1 MISLENLKNEKFD
14 LSPGAEDI
22 HEPIES
28 LVIKNA
34 GMASGGKMHTARS
47 RNDQVV
53 LDIRMKIRDDI
64 NVICNCILDT
74 IETLVSVAQNHKKTI
89 MPLYTHLQQG
99 SGWIA
104 FSLSLSTCRCSV

>member
-1 MISLENLKNEKFD
+1 MGIQ
-14 LSPGAEDI
+14 AEDI
-22 HEPIES
+22 HELIES

-64 NVICNCILDT
+64 NIICNCQVQPPMDFGLLYQMSGIVFENHETKHQHVQLDS
-74 IETLVSVAQNHKKTI
+74 ERRVQLELVGDECTVA
-89 MPLYTHLQQG
+89 LWFFG
-99 SGWIA
+99 D
-104 FSLSLSTCRCSV
+104 F